1 MPTPIIYNRIANP
14 YIYIGGEGKTN
25 VQTLYAPG
33 ELGAAFNG
41 VNGVGYL
48 RVQLDSGATSAT
60 PVGAVAAGQLA
71 FWKDRVNAI
80 VTNDKRFCDAG
91 PTNAVD
97 RVAGVFTVAPT
108 AGYYTDIAISGSNI
122 SVATDASTY
131 AFGLKLVA
139 DPTANTARLTIVA
152 NGTASPSQ
160 QLGIARGASA
170 SNLVLSDLTINF
182 LVE

>member
-1 MPTPIIYNRIANP
+1 MPTPTIYSRIPNP
-14 YIYIGGEGKTN
+14 YVYGTEGQTN
-25 VQTLYAPG
+25 VSTLYAPG

-60 PVGAVAAGQLA
+60 PVGAVAAGQVA
-71 FWKDRVNAI
+71 FWKSRPNAI

-91 PTNAVD
+91 ATNSVD
-97 RVAGVFTVAPT
+97 RVAGFFSNAPT
-108 AGYYTDIAISGSNI
+108 AGNYTDLVIAGVGV
-122 SVATDASTY
+122 SVATDNSTY

-139 DPTANTARLTIVA
+139 DPTANTARVTIVA

-160 QLGIARGASA
+160 QLGIAKGVAA
-170 SNLVLSDLTINF
+170 SNMVLADVSIGFVT
-182 LVE
+182 E